1 VKALGYDEYDRLS
14 QTGGVVPVFREI
26 PADLLTPVSAFQA
39 VSARAERAFLLESV
53 VGGER
58 IARYSFL
65 GRDPVATIEAQGT
78 GVRVRGS
85 EGTRRVAGDLLSTLR
100 EALGRTAAEVP
111 GLPRFTGGAVGYLAY
126 DAARLFERLPDRHPQ
141 DGRPL
146 ASFSIYHSL
155 VAIDHVR
162 QRVVLIADAEPGR
175 RAAFERAQEVLDALE
190 EDLRGGPQPAGGLRS
205 SRPPA
210 RPEAAARPEADE
222 LPADGPAFKDA
233 VRRAKE
239 LIAAGDIFQV
249 VLSRQRTLPCALDPF
264 TVYRALRMVNP
275 SPYMYFLK
283 EGGTAV
289 AGASPEML
297 VRVEGR
303 RVETR
308 PLAGTR
314 PRGATPEE
322 DERRERELLADEKER
337 AEHLMLVD
345 LGRNDLGRVC
355 RFGTVTVPELMKV
368 ERYSHVAHIM
378 SSVVGDLAPGK
389 DALDALVATFPAG
402 TLSGA
407 PKIRA
412 MEIIDELEPVR
423 RGVYG
428 GTLGYFDLRGNAD
441 FCIAIRTL
449 FIEDGRATVQAGAG
463 IVADSDPE
471 TELQETE
478 AKAGAMTEALRVARS
493 L

>member
-1 VKALGYDEYDRLS
+1 MNALGYDEYERLS
-14 QTGGVVPVFREI
+14 AGGGVVPVFREI
-26 PADLLTPVSAFQA
+26 PADLLTPVSAFLA

-65 GRDPVATIEAQGT
+65 GRDPVATIEAHGT
-78 GVRVRGS
+78 GVRVRGA
-85 EGTRRVAGDLLSTLR
+85 EGTRRVSGDLLSTLR
-100 EALGRTAAEVP
+100 EALGRPAAEVP
-111 GLPRFTGGAVGYLAY
+111 GLPRFTGGAVGYLSY

-141 DGRPL
+141 DSRPL
-146 ASFSIYHSL
+146 ASFSLYHSL
-155 VAIDHVR
+155 VAFDHVR
-162 QRVVLIADAEPGR
+162 QRLVLIADAEPGR

-190 EDLRGGPQPAGGLRS
+190 EDLRS
-205 SRPPA
+205 FRPPA
-210 RPEAAARPEADE
+210 SRREAA
-222 LPADGPAFKDA
+222 PAPAAEEPALDGAAFKEA
-233 VRRAKE
+233 VGRAKE
-239 LIAAGDIFQV
+239 YIAKGDIFQV
-249 VLSRQRTLPCALDPF
+249 VLSRQRTVPCTVDPF

-283 EGGTAV
+283 EGASAI

-314 PRGATPEE
+314 PRGATAEE
-322 DERRERELLADEKER
+322 DERSERELLADEKER

-355 RFGTVTVPELMKV
+355 SFRSVTVPELMRI

-378 SSVVGDLAPGK
+378 SSVVGELAEGK

-412 MEIIDELEPVR
+412 MEIIDELEPAR

-449 FIEDGRATVQAGAG
+449 VLEDGRATVQSGAG

-471 TELQETE
+471 AELRETE
-478 AKAGAMTEALRVARS
+478 AKAGAMREALRVARS

>member
-1 VKALGYDEYDRLS
+1 MKALRYDEYERLS
-14 QTGGVVPVFREI
+14 QSGGMIPVYREI
-26 PADLLTPVSAFQA
+26 PADLLTPVSAFLA
-39 VSARAERAFLLESV
+39 LSARAERAFLLESV

-58 IARYSFL
+58 VARYSFL
-65 GRDPVATIEAQGT
+65 GRDPVATIEAHAT
-78 GVRVRGS
+78 GVRLRGA
-85 EGTRRVAGDLLSTLR
+85 EGTRRVAGDLLTTLR
-100 EALGRTAAEVP
+100 EALGRKAAEVP
-111 GLPRFTGGAVGYLAY
+111 GLPPFTGGAVGYLTY

-155 VAIDHVR
+155 VAFDHVR
-162 QRVVLIADAEPGR
+162 QRLVLIADVEPGR
-175 RAAFERAQEVLDALE
+175 RAAFERGQEVLDALE
-190 EDLRGGPQPAGGLRS
+190 EDLRSFRPPDRREAAPAPDAAGGE
-205 SRPPA
+205 PP
-210 RPEAAARPEADE
+210 PPDGAAY
-222 LPADGPAFKDA
+222 KDA
-233 VRRAKE
+233 VRRGKE
-239 LIAAGDIFQV
+239 HIAAGDIFQV
-249 VLSRQRTLPCALDPF
+249 VLSRQRRVPCAVDPF

-275 SPYMYFLK
+275 SPYMFFLK
-283 EGGTAV
+283 EGATAV

-314 PRGATPEE
+314 PRGATAEE
-322 DERRERELLADEKER
+322 DERHEKELLADEKER

-355 RFGTVTVPELMKV
+355 SFRSVTVPELMRI
-368 ERYSHVAHIM
+368 ERYSHVAHIV
-378 SSVVGDLAPGK
+378 SSVVGELAPGK
-389 DALDALVATFPAG
+389 DALDAVVATFPAG

-412 MEIIDELEPVR
+412 MEIIDDLEPAR
-423 RGVYG
+423 RGIYG

-449 FIEDGRATVQAGAG
+449 LLENGQATVRVGAG

-471 TELQETE
+471 TELLETE
-478 AKAGAMTEALRVARS
+478 AKAGAMMEALRVARS